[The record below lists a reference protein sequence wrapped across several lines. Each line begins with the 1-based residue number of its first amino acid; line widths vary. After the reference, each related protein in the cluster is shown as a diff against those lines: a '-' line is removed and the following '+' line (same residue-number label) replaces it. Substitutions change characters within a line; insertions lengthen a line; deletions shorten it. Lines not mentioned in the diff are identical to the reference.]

1 MKLYQFHIPQ
11 RYIAKIDELVREE
24 EYANRS
30 DFVTKAISEKLE
42 RETIKFPP
50 EELDKEELREKIQE
64 ALLELWEIPNQPF
77 LEAVEEIMGTD
88 YWDERVSMFLDTLDE
103 IENRDVLL
111 GILVRMR
118 ELRERSKWGS
128 K

>member
-1 MKLYQFHIPQ
+1 MNQPKENTLSSKGDYFKPL
-11 RYIAKIDELVREE
+11 KRE
-24 EYANRS
+24 
-30 DFVTKAISEKLE
+30 DV
-42 RETIKFPP
+42 PP
-50 EELDKEELREKIQE
+50 EELKEELREKIQE
-64 ALLELWEIPNQPF
+64 ALLDLWEIPNQPF